1 MLRHTYH
8 DENEMKMPESKTINL
23 QEYYE
28 VEYWSGKFGIT
39 PELLQRMVKESNS
52 TIAEEVKN
60 YIKIKYPL

>member
-1 MLRHTYH
+1 MLRHTYY
-8 DENEMKMPESKTINL
+8 DKNEMKMPESKTINL

-39 PELLQRMVKESNS
+39 PEFLKRMVIESNS

-60 YIKIKYPL
+60 YIKTKYAL